1 MTPVLARVTVFAVFE
16 RAPRAIHVPCR
27 RLSLRPCLRI
37 ERAQLAFWEKRAD
50 TYLAMLHLACGLASA
65 SPTRAPLSGRTAKRR
80 GDRAEAQGGDET
92 TERSGCG

>member
-37 ERAQLAFWEKRAD
+37 DAGAARLLGEAGRHVPGGCSTSPAD
-50 TYLAMLHLACGLASA
+50 
-65 SPTRAPLSGRTAKRR
+65 
-80 GDRAEAQGGDET
+80 
-92 TERSGCG
+92 